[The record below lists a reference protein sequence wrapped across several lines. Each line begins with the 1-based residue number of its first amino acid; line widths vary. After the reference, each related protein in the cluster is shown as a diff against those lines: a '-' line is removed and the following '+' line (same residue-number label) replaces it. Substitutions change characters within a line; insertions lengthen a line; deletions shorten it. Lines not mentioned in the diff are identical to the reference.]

1 MASEEETATPAA
13 AKRQAKRKA
22 KKARAK
28 KSNSTTSSGATA
40 KFPRHTVEKAL
51 RIPKAIIE
59 QNAGREC
66 SEADAAMPARGRQ
79 FSITLRKILVHW
91 MNGISLR

>member
-1 MASEEETATPAA
+1 MASDEETAVPTE
-13 AKRQAKRKA
+13 AKKQAKRKV

-28 KSNSTTSSGATA
+28 KSNATTSSGATA

-66 SEADAAMPARGRQ
+66 SEADAA
-79 FSITLRKILVHW
+79 
-91 MNGISLR
+91 N